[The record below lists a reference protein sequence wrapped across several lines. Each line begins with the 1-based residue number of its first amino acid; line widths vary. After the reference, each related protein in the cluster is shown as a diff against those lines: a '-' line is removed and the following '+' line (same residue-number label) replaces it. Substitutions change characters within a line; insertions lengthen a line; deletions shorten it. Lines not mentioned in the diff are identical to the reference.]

1 LQHWKYEKRHNK
13 RFASM
18 MVEELKEATLR
29 KLFGYAGYVQAE
41 HDYER
46 KMGYFSGTPD
56 MFRQNTITSK

>member
-1 LQHWKYEKRHNK
+1 
-13 RFASM
+13 M

-29 KLFGYAGYVQAE
+29 KLFGYARYVQAE